1 MKTTEQWQ
9 AIYPDA
15 TDDQVMDG
23 CDNALTLMQDK
34 YGYEVVTDKFLM
46 ANEKEFNELVE
57 ASIESYF
64 E

>member
-1 MKTTEQWQ
+1 MKTTAQWQ
-9 AIYPDA
+9 EIFPG
-15 TDDQVMDG
+15 TTECEVMDA

-34 YGYEVVTDKFLM
+34 YGYEAVTDKFLI

-57 ASIESYF
+57 ASIESY